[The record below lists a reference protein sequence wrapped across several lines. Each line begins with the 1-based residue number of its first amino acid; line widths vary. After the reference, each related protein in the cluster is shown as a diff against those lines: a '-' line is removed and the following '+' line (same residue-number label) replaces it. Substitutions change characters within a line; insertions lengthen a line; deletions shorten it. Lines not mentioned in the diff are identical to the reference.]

1 MDLNERIQKTKKA
14 LENADTIIIGAGA
27 GLSAAAGFDYS
38 GKRFIKNFLDFKEK
52 YGIEDM
58 YTGSFYPFE
67 SEEEKWAYWA
77 RMVQCN
83 TYDTKPTS
91 LYKKLLKLVEDK
103 NYFVITTNTDNQFMI
118 NDFDHNRY
126 FETQGNYKYFQCHK
140 GCHRKVYEDQK
151 LIELMVRQT
160 KDCKIPT
167 ALVPKCPYCHG
178 NMDIHVRKDA
188 HFVETKG
195 WQKYCQRYERF
206 LKKAFKGNVVFL
218 EFGVGF
224 NTPGIIRYPFER
236 MTYHHKNATLIRF
249 NKDYPFIIKG
259 LENQMISFDENIENI
274 LDQLLEVKN
283 ETE

>member
-1 MDLNERIQKTKKA
+1 MVLNERIQKTKKA
-14 LENADTIIIGAGA
+14 LEHANTIIIGARA
-27 GLSAAAGFDYS
+27 GLSAVAGFDYG

-67 SEEEKWAYWA
+67 SKEEKWAYWA

-91 LYKKLLKLVEDK
+91 LYKKLLKLIEDK
-103 NYFVITTNTDNQFMI
+103 NYFVIIMNTDNQFMI
-118 NDFDHNRY
+118 NCFDQNCY

-167 ALVPKCPYCHG
+167 ALVPKEHQ
-178 NMDIHVRKDA
+178 ITA
-188 HFVETKG
+188 LAFVQTLRNLSSIIFHNIAGQTLDVTSYQVLFTLSIFVIGIGFILALLFKVPSG
-195 WQKYCQRYERF
+195 KNQK
-206 LKKAFKGNVVFL
+206 L
-218 EFGVGF
+218 F
-224 NTPGIIRYPFER
+224 N
-236 MTYHHKNATLIRF
+236 
-249 NKDYPFIIKG
+249 
-259 LENQMISFDENIENI
+259 
-274 LDQLLEVKN
+274 
-283 ETE
+283 